1 MARQSLLMADGQMR
15 RAVGLIPTRFNSRR
29 LPGKSLK
36 IIGNLPM
43 IIHTYRRAKL
53 AKSLDKVYI
62 CCDTKEVFQV
72 AKHFKANVMITSKN
86 HKQGG
91 DRIYEGYKKL
101 KKKYDQVIDIQGDE
115 PLIDP
120 KNIDHV
126 VNFHRKN
133 KSYDIILPN
142 LPVKFTRDPNLVRL
156 IFNKHKEVLYLT
168 RSDTPY
174 HFVSKTNKIFKH
186 LSVISFKPQA
196 LKNFANY
203 CHKSK
208 LENLEDIELLRA
220 IDLGIKIKTFSLKGD
235 SFSIDVLKNLIE
247 ARKKMKLDKYYK
259 IYKNQNYENKL

>member
-1 MARQSLLMADGQMR
+1 MEKQYQLMEAGLMLK
-15 RAVGLIPTRFNSRR
+15 AVGLIPTRFNSRR

-36 IIGNLPM
+36 MIGSFPM
-43 IIHTYRRAKL
+43 IIHTYLRSKI

-72 AKHFKANVMITSKN
+72 AKKYNADVILTSKN

-91 DRIYEGYKKL
+91 DRIYEAYSKL

-120 KNIDHV
+120 KNIDYV
-126 VNFHRKN
+126 VKYHRKN
-133 KSYDIILPN
+133 KKYDIILPN
-142 LPVKFTRDPNLVRL
+142 LKTKYSRDPNLVRL

-174 HFVSKTNKIFKH
+174 HFVSKTDKIFKH

-196 LKNFANY
+196 LKSFANY

-220 IDLGIKIKTFSLKGD
+220 IDLGLKIKTFSLKGD
-235 SFSIDVLKNLIE
+235 SFSIDIFKNLIQ
-247 ARKKMKLDKYYK
+247 ARKRIKFDKYYK
-259 IYKNQNYENKL
+259 IYKKKYDFEL

>member
-1 MARQSLLMADGQMR
+1 M
-15 RAVGLIPTRFNSRR
+15 
-29 LPGKSLK
+29 
-36 IIGNLPM
+36 
-43 IIHTYRRAKL
+43 
-53 AKSLDKVYI
+53 
-62 CCDTKEVFQV
+62 
-72 AKHFKANVMITSKN
+72 
-86 HKQGG
+86 
-91 DRIYEGYKKL
+91 
-101 KKKYDQVIDIQGDE
+101 
-115 PLIDP
+115 
-120 KNIDHV
+120 
-126 VNFHRKN
+126 
-133 KSYDIILPN
+133 
-142 LPVKFTRDPNLVRL
+142 RL

-220 IDLGIKIKTFSLKGD
+220 IDLGLKIKTFSLKGD
-235 SFSIDVLKNLIE
+235 SFSIDVLKNLVE